1 MTATQQPPMVPE
13 GYELKKKKKSIITR
27 WWFWLAVIVVVV
39 IIATAVNGGGGS
51 KSGGSSASGK
61 VTVVYTLESDAQAV
75 SATYSTLTNGN
86 IGSAQAN
93 GVTAPWTQEVQ
104 VADTWIKSFSLIG
117 QMNPVFDGSAPDGT
131 TITCRITVDG
141 KVVAEQTS
149 TGQYAAVTCNAS

>member
-1 MTATQQPPMVPE
+1 MTTTHQPPMVPE
-13 GYELKKKKKSIITR
+13 GYELKKKKSIIKR
-27 WWFWLAVIVVVV
+27 WWFWLAIIVVVA
-39 IIATAVNGGGGS
+39 IIAIATSGGGGG
-51 KSGGSSASGK
+51 KSGGSSASDK

-93 GVTAPWTQEVQ
+93 SVAAPWTQEVQ
-104 VADTWIKSFSLIG
+104 VEDTWIKSFTLVG

>member
-13 GYELKKKKKSIITR
+13 GYELKKKKSIITR
-27 WWFWLAVIVVVV
+27 WWFWLAIIVVVA

-51 KSGGSSASGK
+51 RSGGSSASDK
-61 VTVVYTLESDAQAV
+61 VTVVYTLESDARAI

-93 GVTAPWTQEVQ
+93 GVAAPWTQEVQ
-104 VADTWIKSFSLIG
+104 VEDTWIKSFSLIG
-117 QMNPVFDGSAPDGT
+117 QMNPVLDGSAPDGT